1 MRSRSLLWVGVVVAT
16 PSSHFSTLKESRARS
31 DLRLQ
36 TFFHQVEE
44 MNGME
49 KTKVKTTE
57 TDFVSI
63 VESGDKYNTLVA
75 LRSLLADR
83 LQNTTSARDIASVS
97 RRLMEVIDRIE
108 EMDRQREYENTDK
121 AKKWR
126 EFSKRMAIMSAGMVK
141 NETAL

>member
-1 MRSRSLLWVGVVVAT
+1 
-16 PSSHFSTLKESRARS
+16 
-31 DLRLQ
+31 
-36 TFFHQVEE
+36 
-44 MNGME
+44 ME